1 MLGKLTLCCVY
12 SSVLTTEGKPGLREL
27 LDSVEGKN
35 GNQGIIESGCG
46 FRMWEKQNMGLL
58 SGDNF

>member
-12 SSVLTTEGKPGLREL
+12 SSVLTTEGKPAFREL

-35 GNQGIIESGCG
+35 GNQGIIETCG